1 MGRFRAGWLSQIGI
15 GAELPDPEPGA
26 PSVAVPLHARLP
38 VGELAADA
46 VAVLAAAME
55 SARAARLGARRA
67 ASPGAAIRLDPQGIA
82 DSFRSDQLGRLDGK
96 PFPAWAPLSGF
107 FAAGDGWL
115 RTHANYPWHAAAL
128 AGVLGIDAEGPNPAA
143 RAAEVIRERSARE
156 LERAVFAAGGLAV
169 AVRDADTWAAERAAD
184 QRGTT
189 AAGRPVAGFR
199 VTPSE
204 QAGVRW
210 PAPQETAD
218 VLPLAGVRVLD
229 LTRVIAGP
237 TGTRALASLGADVL
251 RVDAPGRA
259 EPFWQWLDTGRGK
272 RSTLLD
278 LRARADL
285 RTLRELASTADVVV
299 CGARPGALA
308 HAGFDP
314 DQLVAEYPSAVI
326 ASVAAWGPGGA
337 WGSRRGFDSLV
348 QAASGIA
355 LIESD
360 GSGAPGKL
368 PAQALDHSAGALIAS
383 GVLGLLARGTGGR
396 VETVLEGIALALLR
410 VGRAPAEPSSPR
422 GSDPGSAP
430 RVEPSSPCAAEPG
443 SVTGVE
449 SAASSG
455 PKPARASAPTAWG
468 ELLLAGP
475 PYRPAWQ
482 PEPEPWAGHAWGAD
496 QPVWLD

>member
-15 GAELPDPEPGA
+15 GAEQPEPESGA

-46 VAVLAAAME
+46 VAVLAAAMD
-55 SARAARLGARRA
+55 SARAARLGRPSA
-67 ASPGAAIRLDPQGIA
+67 ATSSAATPGAAIRLDPQRIA

-107 FAAGDGWL
+107 FAAGDGWV

-128 AGVLGIDAEGPNPAA
+128 AGVLGIDAEGPNAAA
-143 RAAEVIRERSARE
+143 RAGEAIRERSAHE

-169 AVRDADTWAAERAAD
+169 AVREADTWAAERAAD
-184 QRGTT
+184 QRGTVLE
-189 AAGRPVAGFR
+189 AGRSVAGFR
-199 VTPSE
+199 VTPNE
-204 QAGVRW
+204 QPGVRW
-210 PAPQETAD
+210 PAPQQPAD

-278 LRARADL
+278 LRVRADA

-314 DQLVAEYPSAVI
+314 DQLVAEYPGAVI
-326 ASVAAWGPGGA
+326 ASVAAWEPGGT

-355 LIESD
+355 LVESD
-360 GSGAPGKL
+360 GSGTPGKL

-396 VETVLEGIALALLR
+396 VETVLEGIALALLHA
-410 VGRAPAEPSSPR
+410 GRAPVDPSSLR
-422 GSDPGSAP
+422 GS
-430 RVEPSSPCAAEPG
+430 EPG
-443 SVTGVE
+443 SVTDVQPV
-449 SAASSG
+449 ASSG
-455 PKPARASAPTAWG
+455 PNRPSAPTAWG

-475 PYRPAWQ
+475 PYQPAWQ
-482 PEPEPWAGHAWGAD
+482 PEPGPWGGRAWGAD